1 MRRYDV
7 EIDMLASLMRKRL
20 ARFAARDGPASQ
32 RAGLPWRRVSDK
44 WLPTRKRAASHAPVG
59 DTISKLF
66 GHVGFAPES
75 RHSSAG
81 NSMSAKGQ

>member
-20 ARFAARDGPASQ
+20 ARFAAGLRRK